1 MKSFP
6 QNYIGQLFKKKKKK
20 KKTPCIY
27 FPPKLEFCVDAVM
40 MIMLGS
46 FDDSSVIFLKDWL
59 VLISKSFFYMP
70 FYVDYMTDQIIKHL
84 DKLS

>member
-1 MKSFP
+1 
-6 QNYIGQLFKKKKKK
+6 
-20 KKTPCIY
+20 
-27 FPPKLEFCVDAVM
+27 M
-40 MIMLGS
+40 MIILGS

-59 VLISKSFFYMP
+59 VLISKFFFYMP